1 VSTYTRLFQLWI
13 KGLLVNNVGKSH
25 EMPTDFVDT
34 TQKEI
39 DDILAINIHATLR
52 VTSIVLPGMIQRY
65 ALVANSVTIVLSY
78 TWLQETRPH
87 HQYGLVCWRSSFA
100 YACHLLWVKGLPLNI
115 HKRSRRG
122 S

>member
-1 VSTYTRLFQLWI
+1 MNHEAAYQSLAAVCAPLDIGILGEFSVTFLHLFHQFTRPVYFV
-13 KGLLVNNVGKSH
+13 VNNVGRSH

-52 VTSIVLPGMIQRY
+52 MTSMVLPGMIHRY
-65 ALVANSVTIVLSY
+65 TSAAHIALTAVS
-78 TWLQETRPH
+78 
-87 HQYGLVCWRSSFA
+87 
-100 YACHLLWVKGLPLNI
+100 NI
-115 HKRSRRG
+115 HAGNADS